1 MESLDLNIDN
11 YNLPDILALFN
22 LPTLFNED
30 DLKRARLAVLKT
42 HPDKCKLPKEYF
54 LFFTKAYRII
64 HQIYTIRHPATNE
77 HYTERVERTPRASS
91 AVPSLRCVG
100 KDTLSA
106 PYIPIDGGGGGGTAA
121 SAAAAVAAAKSVVDY
136 GRLMRS
142 EGYRPDATDEYSQS
156 THERMKKRLD
166 EMMGVSTAGGGVGT
180 KTTTPPLAKVSE
192 FNKWFNEKFE
202 QYRLKDEEAETGY
215 DAWFRSTADNT
226 ATDTANDDTAEDD
239 GGTWADKVKRL
250 NQRKQELRNKYAL
263 VERTELEY
271 AGDYGGRGGAGATG
285 YDLTRERPQEYS
297 SGIFGNLRYE
307 DLKKAHTETVIPV
320 TEEDYYK
327 TKRFNNV
334 NELQTFR
341 DQSRRD
347 LHRET
352 SKAEQERIY
361 EQSRIRQEEEDT
373 RRAFILAKLDEISRD
388 IHKKLYSDMF
398 RLEN

>member
-22 LPTLFNED
+22 LPTLFNDD
-30 DLKRARLAVLKT
+30 DLKRAKIAVLKT

-54 LFFTKAYRII
+54 LFFTKAYRIV

-91 AVPSLRCVG
+91 VVPALRCVG

-106 PYIPIDGGGGGGTAA
+106 SYKPIDGCATAA
-121 SAAAAVAAAKSVVDY
+121 TAAKSVVDY
-136 GRLMRS
+136 TRLIRS
-142 EGYRPDATDEYSQS
+142 EGFQTDASDEYAQG
-156 THERMKKRLD
+156 THDRMKRRLD
-166 EMMGVSTAGGGVGT
+166 EMMGVNKDS
-180 KTTTPPLAKVSE
+180 KLPKNEPAKVSE
-192 FNKWFNEKFE
+192 FNKWFNEKFD
-202 QYRLKDEEAETGY
+202 QYRLKDEESETGY
-215 DAWFRSTADNT
+215 DAWFRDAADT
-226 ATDTANDDTAEDD
+226 PDTSVTIDNTAEDD
-239 GGTWADKVKRL
+239 GSSWTDKVARL

-263 VERTELEY
+263 VERTELEC
-271 AGDYGGRGGAGATG
+271 AGGDFGGSSAGG

-297 SGIFGNLRYE
+297 SGLFGNLRYE

-327 TKRFNNV
+327 TKRFNNI

-347 LHRET
+347 LYRET
-352 SKAEQERIY
+352 SKADQERIY
-361 EQSRIRQEEEDT
+361 EQSRMRQEEEDT
-373 RRAFILAKLDEISRD
+373 RRAFILAKQDEISRD
-388 IHKKLYSDMF
+388 IHKKLYSDIF

>member
-22 LPTLFNED
+22 LPTLFNEE

-42 HPDKCKLPKEYF
+42 HPDKSQLPKEYF
-54 LFFTKAYRII
+54 MFFTKAYRIL
-64 HQIYTIRHPATNE
+64 HQIYTVRHPATNE
-77 HYTERVERTPRASS
+77 HYTEHVERTPRASS
-91 AVPSLRCVG
+91 VVPALRCVG

-106 PYIPIDGGGGGGTAA
+106 PYRSIDGAGTSASAAA
-121 SAAAAVAAAKSVVDY
+121 SAAKTLVDY
-136 GRLMRS
+136 NRLMKK
-142 EGYRPDATDEYSQS
+142 EGFQPDNTDEYGKE
-156 THERMKKRLD
+156 THERMKRRLD
-166 EMMGVSTAGGGVGT
+166 EMMTGT
-180 KTTTPPLAKVSE
+180 NGNKDTAKVSE
-192 FNKWFNEKFE
+192 FNRWFNEKFE
-202 QYRLKDEEAETGY
+202 QYRLKDDEMETGY
-215 DAWFRSTADNT
+215 DAWFRSSSAKDKEQE
-226 ATDTANDDTAEDD
+226 DDTAEDTN
-239 GGTWADKVKRL
+239 GGSWADKVARL

-263 VERTELEY
+263 VERQELQY
-271 AGDYGGRGGAGATG
+271 AGGDLGGGVGGG

-341 DQSRRD
+341 DQTRRD
-347 LHRET
+347 MHRMTTKE
-352 SKAEQERIY
+352 EQEQIY
-361 EQSRIRQEEEDT
+361 QQSRMRQEEEDT
-373 RRAFILAKLDEISRD
+373 RRAFILAKQDEISRD

-398 RLEN
+398 RLEY

>member
-22 LPTLFNED
+22 LPTLFEED
-30 DLKRARLAVLKT
+30 DLKRAKLAVMKT
-42 HPDKCKLPKEYF
+42 HPDKCQLPKEYF
-54 LFFTKAYRII
+54 LFFTKAYRIV

-77 HYTERVERTPRASS
+77 HYTQHVERTPRTS

-106 PYIPIDGGGGGGTAA
+106 PYILIDGGTAA
-121 SAAAAVAAAKSVVDY
+121 TTTAAKSVVDY
-136 GRLMRS
+136 GRLMRT
-142 EGYRPDATDEYSQS
+142 EGYRPDADDEYARD
-156 THERMKKRLD
+156 THERMKRRLD
-166 EMMGVSTAGGGVGT
+166 EMMTG
-180 KTTTPPLAKVSE
+180 TTTATNGATKQNAAVKVGE
-192 FNKWFNEKFE
+192 FNRWFNEKFE
-202 QYRLKDEEAETGY
+202 QYRLKDDEAETGY
-215 DAWFRSTADNT
+215 EEWFRSTSAD
-226 ATDTANDDTAEDD
+226 TDGQYEDGECDNDPADD
-239 GGTWADKVKRL
+239 SGSWADKVARL
-250 NQRKQELRNKYAL
+250 NKRKQALRNKYAL
-263 VERTELEY
+263 VERQELEY
-271 AGDYGGRGGAGATG
+271 AGGGGGGGGGG

-307 DLKKAHTETVIPV
+307 DLKKAHTESVIPV

-347 LHRET
+347 LHKQT
-352 SKAEQERIY
+352 SKEEQEHIY
-361 EQSRIRQEEEDT
+361 QKTKMRQEEEDT
-373 RRAFILAKLDEISRD
+373 RRAFILAKQDEISRD

-398 RLEN
+398 RLE

>member
-30 DLKRARLAVLKT
+30 DLKRAKLTVLKT
-42 HPDKCKLPKEYF
+42 HPDKSKLPKEYF
-54 LFFTKAYRII
+54 LFFTKAYRIV
-64 HQIYTIRHPATNE
+64 HQIYMIRHPSTNE
-77 HYTERVERTPRASS
+77 HYTQYAERTPRTS

-106 PYIPIDGGGGGGTAA
+106 PYIPIDGGT
-121 SAAAAVAAAKSVVDY
+121 AAAAAAAKSVVDY

-142 EGYRPDATDEYSQS
+142 EGYRPDAGDEYARD
-156 THERMKKRLD
+156 THERMKRRLD
-166 EMMGVSTAGGGVGT
+166 EMMTG
-180 KTTTPPLAKVSE
+180 TTTTTSNGVTKQNAAAKVSE
-192 FNKWFNEKFE
+192 FNQWFNEKFE
-202 QYRLKDEEAETGY
+202 QYRLKDDEAETGY
-215 DAWFRSTADNT
+215 EAWFRSTSNDTDDHDRDHADADADADAD
-226 ATDTANDDTAEDD
+226 ATHDSS
-239 GGTWADKVKRL
+239 GSWADKVARL
-250 NQRKQELRNKYAL
+250 NQRKQALRNKYAL
-263 VERTELEY
+263 VERQELEC
-271 AGDYGGRGGAGATG
+271 AGGGGGGGCAG

-307 DLKKAHTETVIPV
+307 DLKKAHTESVIPV
-320 TEEDYYK
+320 TEDDYYK

-347 LHRET
+347 LYKQT
-352 SKAEQERIY
+352 SKVEQEQIY
-361 EQSRIRQEEEDT
+361 QQSKMRQEEEDT
-373 RRAFILAKLDEISRD
+373 RRAFILAKQDEISRD

>member
-11 YNLPDILALFN
+11 YNLPDILALFSI
-22 LPTLFNED
+22 PTLFNEE
-30 DLKRARLAVLKT
+30 DLKRARIAVLKT
-42 HPDKCKLPKEYF
+42 HPDKCQLPKEYF

-64 HQIYTIRHPATNE
+64 HQIYTIRHPVTDE
-77 HYTERVERTPRASS
+77 HYTQSVERTPRQSTNTV
-91 AVPSLRCVG
+91 VPSLRCVA

-106 PYIPIDGGGGGGTAA
+106 PYTPIDGG
-121 SAAAAVAAAKSVVDY
+121 AAATAAKSVVDY

-166 EMMGVSTAGGGVGT
+166 EMMGVATGGGGGVGT

-202 QYRLKDEEAETGY
+202 QYRMKDDEVETGY
-215 DAWFRSTADNT
+215 DDWFRGTGTDNED
-226 ATDTANDDTAEDD
+226 AVDGDTAEDDDD

-271 AGDYGGRGGAGATG
+271 AGGGGGSGSGGGAG

-347 LHRET
+347 LHRDT

-361 EQSRIRQEEEDT
+361 EQSRMRQEEEDT
-373 RRAFILAKLDEISRD
+373 RRAFILAKQDEISRD

>member
-11 YNLPDILALFN
+11 YNLPDILSLFN
-22 LPTLFNED
+22 LPTLFND
-30 DLKRARLAVLKT
+30 ADLKRAKLAVLKT
-42 HPDKCKLPKEYF
+42 HPDKSELPKEYF
-54 LFFTKAYRII
+54 LFFTKAYRIL

-77 HYTERVERTPRASS
+77 HYTQRVEKTPRNS
-91 AVPSLRCVG
+91 AVPSLRCVA

-106 PYIPIDGGGGGGTAA
+106 PYTPID
-121 SAAAAVAAAKSVVDY
+121 AAAGESAAKSVVDY
-136 GRLMRS
+136 NRLMRA
-142 EGYRPDATDEYSQS
+142 EGHRPDADDEYSQG
-156 THERMKKRLD
+156 THERMKRRLD
-166 EMMGVSTAGGGVGT
+166 EMMGVTGGIGGSAGGGGA
-180 KTTTPPLAKVSE
+180 AKVSE

-202 QYRLKDEEAETGY
+202 QYRLNDDETETGY
-215 DAWFRSTADNT
+215 EAWFRGNDGD
-226 ATDTANDDTAEDD
+226 ATDNDADS
-239 GGTWADKVKRL
+239 GSWADKVARL

-263 VERTELEY
+263 VERRELEY
-271 AGDYGGRGGAGATG
+271 AGGGGGGAGSG

-307 DLKKAHTETVIPV
+307 DLRKAHTETVIPV

-327 TKRFNNV
+327 TRRFNSV

-347 LHRET
+347 IYKQT
-352 SKAEQERIY
+352 SKQEQEQIY
-361 EQSRIRQEEEDT
+361 DQTKMRQEEEDT
-373 RRAFILAKLDEISRD
+373 RRAFILAKQDEISRD

>member
-22 LPTLFNED
+22 LPTLFNEE

-42 HPDKCKLPKEYF
+42 HPDKSQLPKEYF
-54 LFFTKAYRII
+54 MFFTKAYRIL
-64 HQIYTIRHPATNE
+64 HQIYTVRHPATNE
-77 HYTERVERTPRASS
+77 HYTEHVERTPRASS
-91 AVPSLRCVG
+91 VVPALRCVG

-106 PYIPIDGGGGGGTAA
+106 PYRSIDGAGTSASAAA
-121 SAAAAVAAAKSVVDY
+121 SAAKTLVDY
-136 GRLMRS
+136 NRLMKK
-142 EGYRPDATDEYSQS
+142 EGFQPDNTDEYGKE
-156 THERMKKRLD
+156 THERMKRRLD
-166 EMMGVSTAGGGVGT
+166 EMMMGT
-180 KTTTPPLAKVSE
+180 NGNKDTAKVSE
-192 FNKWFNEKFE
+192 FNRWFNEKFE
-202 QYRLKDEEAETGY
+202 QYRLKDDEMETGY
-215 DAWFRSTADNT
+215 DAWFRSSS
-226 ATDTANDDTAEDD
+226 ATDKEQDDATDAIEDTNS
-239 GGTWADKVKRL
+239 GSWADKVARL

-263 VERTELEY
+263 VERQELQY
-271 AGDYGGRGGAGATG
+271 AGGDLGGGVGGG

-341 DQSRRD
+341 DQTRRD
-347 LHRET
+347 MHRMTTKE
-352 SKAEQERIY
+352 EQEQIY
-361 EQSRIRQEEEDT
+361 QQSRMRQEEEDT
-373 RRAFILAKLDEISRD
+373 RRAFILAKQDEISRD

-398 RLEN
+398 RLEY

>member
-22 LPTLFNED
+22 LPTLFNEE
-30 DLKRARLAVLKT
+30 DLKRARIAVLKT
-42 HPDKCKLPKEYF
+42 HPDKCQLPKEYF

-64 HQIYTIRHPATNE
+64 HQIYTIRHPVTDE
-77 HYTERVERTPRASS
+77 HYTQSVERTPRQSTKTV
-91 AVPSLRCVG
+91 VPSLRCVA

-106 PYIPIDGGGGGGTAA
+106 PYTPIDGG
-121 SAAAAVAAAKSVVDY
+121 AAATAAKSVVDY

-142 EGYRPDATDEYSQS
+142 EGYRPDATDEYSQA

-166 EMMGVSTAGGGVGT
+166 EMMGVATGGGGGGGT

-192 FNKWFNEKFE
+192 FNKWFNEKFD
-202 QYRLKDEEAETGY
+202 QYRLKDDETETGY
-215 DAWFRSTADNT
+215 DAWFRGTEDTDNED
-226 ATDTANDDTAEDD
+226 AAEDDDD

-271 AGDYGGRGGAGATG
+271 AGGGGGSGGGAG

-341 DQSRRD
+341 DQTRRD
-347 LHRET
+347 LHRDT
-352 SKAEQERIY
+352 SKVEQERIY
-361 EQSRIRQEEEDT
+361 EQSRMRQEEEDT
-373 RRAFILAKLDEISRD
+373 RRAFILAKQDEISRD

>member
-22 LPTLFNED
+22 LPTLFNEE

-42 HPDKCKLPKEYF
+42 HPDKSQLPKEYF
-54 LFFTKAYRII
+54 MFFTKAYRIL
-64 HQIYTIRHPATNE
+64 HQIYTVRHPATNE
-77 HYTERVERTPRASS
+77 HYTEHVERTPRASS
-91 AVPSLRCVG
+91 VVPALRCVG

-106 PYIPIDGGGGGGTAA
+106 PYRSVDGDGSSASAAA
-121 SAAAAVAAAKSVVDY
+121 SAAKTLVDY
-136 GRLMRS
+136 NRLMKK
-142 EGYRPDATDEYSQS
+142 EGFQPDNTDEYGKE
-156 THERMKKRLD
+156 THERMKRRLD
-166 EMMGVSTAGGGVGT
+166 EMMTGT
-180 KTTTPPLAKVSE
+180 NGNKDTAKVSE
-192 FNKWFNEKFE
+192 FNQWFNEKFD
-202 QYRLKDEEAETGY
+202 QYRLKDDEAETGY
-215 DAWFRSTADNT
+215 DEWFRGTAD
-226 ATDTANDDTAEDD
+226 TDAAIAENAAEDHS
-239 GGTWADKVKRL
+239 GSWVDKVARL

-263 VERTELEY
+263 VERTELGY
-271 AGDYGGRGGAGATG
+271 AGDAGGGAGG

-347 LHRET
+347 LHKQT
-352 SKAEQERIY
+352 SKAEQEQIY
-361 EQSRIRQEEEDT
+361 QQAKMRQEEEDT
-373 RRAFILAKLDEISRD
+373 RRAFILAKQDEISRD

-398 RLEN
+398 RLDN

>member
-22 LPTLFNED
+22 LPTLFNDD

-42 HPDKCKLPKEYF
+42 HPDKCQLPKEYF

-77 HYTERVERTPRASS
+77 HYTQSVERTPRASS

-100 KDTLSA
+100 KDKLSA
-106 PYIPIDGGGGGGTAA
+106 PYIPIDGGGGT
-121 SAAAAVAAAKSVVDY
+121 AAAKSVVDY

-166 EMMGVSTAGGGVGT
+166 EMMGVSSAGGGVGT

-215 DAWFRSTADNT
+215 DAWFRGTADNT
-226 ATDTANDDTAEDD
+226 TADTANDDTAEDD

-271 AGDYGGRGGAGATG
+271 AGGGGGSGSGAG

-373 RRAFILAKLDEISRD
+373 RRAFILAKQDEISRD

>member
-22 LPTLFNED
+22 LPTLFNEV
-30 DLKRARLAVLKT
+30 DLKRAKLAVLKT
-42 HPDKCKLPKEYF
+42 HPDKSQLPKEYF

-64 HQIYTIRHPATNE
+64 YQIYTIRNPATNE
-77 HYTERVERTPRASS
+77 HYTERVERTPRTS

-100 KDTLSA
+100 KDTLRE
-106 PYIPIDGGGGGGTAA
+106 PYTPMDTAGK
-121 SAAAAVAAAKSVVDY
+121 AAISAAKSIVDY
-136 GRLMRS
+136 GRMMRQ
-142 EGYRPDATDEYSQS
+142 EGYQPDTNDEYSQA
-156 THERMKKRLD
+156 THERMKRRLD
-166 EMMGVSTAGGGVGT
+166 EMMTGGGGRG
-180 KTTTPPLAKVSE
+180 TTTADKATKVSE
-192 FNKWFNEKFE
+192 FNRWFNEKFE
-202 QYRLKDEEAETGY
+202 QYRLKDEELETGY
-215 DAWFRSTADNT
+215 DEWFRDRQTQ
-226 ATDTANDDTAEDD
+226 EDQHPDQD
-239 GGTWADKVKRL
+239 GTEGGNWADKVAIL

-263 VERTELEY
+263 VERKELEY
-271 AGDYGGRGGAGATG
+271 AGGGGGGGSSST

-297 SGIFGNLRYE
+297 SGIFDSLKYE

-327 TKRFNNV
+327 TRRFNTV

-347 LHRET
+347 LYSQT
-352 SKAEQERIY
+352 NPAEQKQIY

-373 RRAFILAKLDEISRD
+373 RRAFILAKQDEISRD
-388 IHKKLYSDMF
+388 IHKKLYSDIF

>member
-22 LPTLFNED
+22 LPTLFNEE

-42 HPDKCKLPKEYF
+42 HPDKCQLPKEYF

-64 HQIYTIRHPATNE
+64 HQIYTIRHPVTDE
-77 HYTERVERTPRASS
+77 HYTQSVERTPRNSTKTV
-91 AVPSLRCVG
+91 VPSLRCVA

-106 PYIPIDGGGGGGTAA
+106 PYTPIDGG
-121 SAAAAVAAAKSVVDY
+121 AAATASISAAKSVVDY
-136 GRLMRS
+136 GRIMRS
-142 EGYRPDATDEYSQS
+142 EGYIPDTNDEYSQA

-166 EMMGVSTAGGGVGT
+166 EMMGVSTGGGGRVGT

-192 FNKWFNEKFE
+192 FNKWFNEKFD
-202 QYRLKDEEAETGY
+202 QYRLKDDETETGY
-215 DAWFRSTADNT
+215 DAWFRGTAADNED
-226 ATDTANDDTAEDD
+226 AAEDDDD

-271 AGDYGGRGGAGATG
+271 AGGGGGGSAGAG

-347 LHRET
+347 LHRQT

-361 EQSRIRQEEEDT
+361 EQSRMRQEEEDT
-373 RRAFILAKLDEISRD
+373 RRAFILAKQDEISRD

>member
-22 LPTLFNED
+22 LPTLFNEE
-30 DLKRARLAVLKT
+30 DLKRARIAVLKT
-42 HPDKCKLPKEYF
+42 HPDKCQLPKEYF

-64 HQIYTIRHPATNE
+64 HQIYTIRHPVTDE
-77 HYTERVERTPRASS
+77 HYTQSVERTPRQSTNTV
-91 AVPSLRCVG
+91 VPSLRCVA

-106 PYIPIDGGGGGGTAA
+106 PYTPIDGGAA
-121 SAAAAVAAAKSVVDY
+121 AAAKSVVDY

-142 EGYRPDATDEYSQS
+142 EGYRPDATDEYSQA

-166 EMMGVSTAGGGVGT
+166 EMMGGTGTGTSRAGTGGGNTG
-180 KTTTPPLAKVSE
+180 PAKVSE
-192 FNKWFNEKFE
+192 FNKWFNEKFD
-202 QYRLKDEEAETGY
+202 QYRLKDDETETGY
-215 DAWFRSTADNT
+215 DAWFRGTED
-226 ATDTANDDTAEDD
+226 TDAAAEDDD

-271 AGDYGGRGGAGATG
+271 AGGGGGGAGAG

-347 LHRET
+347 LHRDT

-361 EQSRIRQEEEDT
+361 EQSRMRQEEEDT
-373 RRAFILAKLDEISRD
+373 RRAFILAKQDEISRD